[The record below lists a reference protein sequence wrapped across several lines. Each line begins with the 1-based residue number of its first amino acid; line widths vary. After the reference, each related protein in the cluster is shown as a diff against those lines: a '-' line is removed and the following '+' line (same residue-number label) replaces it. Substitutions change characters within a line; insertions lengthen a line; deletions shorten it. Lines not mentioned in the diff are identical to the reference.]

1 MSQSVASKEH
11 DNTGS
16 LNAVP
21 AESRIQDEEER
32 RKNEEI
38 SAPLTT
44 ISRGSL
50 DISQDICFHQDATT
64 LPAKEHDEDL
74 EDQKSTNE
82 QCLYSV
88 FSLSMK
94 RYVVFMI
101 AVAGFFSPL
110 SGNIYFP
117 ALNTIS
123 RELNVSKELVN
134 LTLTSYSIFQGLAPT
149 VFGDLA
155 DMAGRRPAFIVG
167 FVIYTAACIGIAL
180 QHAYPALFI
189 LRCFQSTG
197 SSSTIALGS
206 GVVADIATSAER
218 GTWMGWAQVGSMI
231 GPAIGPLIGG
241 ILSQFL
247 GWRSIF
253 WFLTIISS
261 VYLVVFT
268 ITVPETGRNV
278 VGNGSIPPRGW
289 NMSLLNYLA
298 VRKSARAA
306 AVSSTNS
313 HHSRAELAQIRKL
326 RWPNPLNTLKL
337 LTEPDVRLL
346 ILLNALIFAAFIN
359 VLTSLPYLLAAT
371 YSFNDLQIGL
381 SFLPFGVG
389 GLVAPLVN
397 GRLLDAN
404 YRRVAR
410 QVGMRVDARRG
421 DGDLASFPLERA
433 RIEVAAPQLALG
445 LAALAAYGW
454 TMQAQ
459 THLAAPLVLLF
470 VVGVALTGAYNV
482 LNVLLVDLYPLAPAT
497 ATAALNLLRCLFSAT
512 GSAVIIFLIE
522 AMGRGW
528 CFSSQALLVALV
540 SPVLAVLVKRGPA
553 WREKR
558 RER

>member
-1 MSQSVASKEH
+1 
-11 DNTGS
+11 
-16 LNAVP
+16 
-21 AESRIQDEEER
+21 
-32 RKNEEI
+32 
-38 SAPLTT
+38 
-44 ISRGSL
+44 
-50 DISQDICFHQDATT
+50 
-64 LPAKEHDEDL
+64 
-74 EDQKSTNE
+74 
-82 QCLYSV
+82 
-88 FSLSMK
+88 MK
-94 RYVVFMI
+94 RYVVFMV

-123 RELNVSKELVN
+123 RELHLSKELVN

-155 DMAGRRPAFIVG
+155 DMAGRRPAFITG
-167 FVIYTAACIGIAL
+167 FVIYIAACIGIAL
-180 QHAYPALFI
+180 QHSYPALFI

-218 GTWMGWAQVGSMI
+218 GTWMGWAQVGPMI
-231 GPAIGPLIGG
+231 GPAVGPLVGG

-253 WFLTIISS
+253 WFLTILGS
-261 VYLVVFT
+261 VYLAAFA

-278 VGNGSIPPRGW
+278 VGNGSIPPQGW

-298 VRKSARAA
+298 VRKAA
-306 AVSSTNS
+306 SSTTNS
-313 HHSRAELAQIRKL
+313 LTDPHHSRAELAQARSL

-337 LTEPDVRLL
+337 LAEPDVRLL
-346 ILLNALIFAAFIN
+346 ILLNALIYTAFIN
-359 VLTSLPYLLAAT
+359 VLASLPYLLAAT
-371 YSFNDLQIGL
+371 YRFNDLQIGL

-404 YRRVAR
+404 YRRIAR
-410 QVGMRVDARRG
+410 RVGMRVDTRRG
-421 DGDLASFPLERA
+421 DGDLASFPLEHA
-433 RIEVAAPQLALG
+433 RIAVAAPQLLLG
-445 LAALAAYGW
+445 VAALAAYGW
-454 TMQAQ
+454 VMQAQ
-459 THLAAPLVLLF
+459 THLAWPLVLLF
-470 VVGVALTGAYNV
+470 VMGVALTGAFNV

-497 ATAALNLLRCLFSAT
+497 ATAALNLTRCLFSAV

-528 CFSSQALLVALV
+528 CFTSQAVLVAVV
-540 SPVLAVLVKRGPA
+540 SPVLAVLVRRGPE

-558 RER
+558 RVREKERERERERGAKGR